1 MRRKEGM
8 SGREEKGISTVTNLW
23 NADNRG
29 REMER
34 STAKERDGKDRG
46 SFNITGMTAMIFW
59 QQWKHWGREAKQGWQ

>member
-1 MRRKEGM
+1 MRREEEM

-34 STAKERDGKDRG
+34 NTAKEREGRGGK
-46 SFNITGMTAMIFW
+46 IT
-59 QQWKHWGREAKQGWQ
+59 RE